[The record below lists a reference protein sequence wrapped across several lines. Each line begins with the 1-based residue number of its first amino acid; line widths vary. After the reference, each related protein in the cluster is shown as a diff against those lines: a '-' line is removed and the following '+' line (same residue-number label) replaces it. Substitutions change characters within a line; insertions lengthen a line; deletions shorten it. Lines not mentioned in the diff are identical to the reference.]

1 MCMSGED
8 FCLNFNMLLVFKLKS
23 FVLNLRDATK
33 GGKQAE
39 LTQLA
44 ADGGQSASLVQ
55 ARDKANTLTLIVSIF
70 STS

>member
-1 MCMSGED
+1 MHEWGGFLFEFQHVACFQAQK
-8 FCLNFNMLLVFKLKS
+8 FCF
-23 FVLNLRDATK
+23 NLRDATK